1 MAERVPFNHNV
12 TAAMTVTAVS
22 TAVDYD
28 ENNIT
33 EAESLEDIMALI
45 ESQTTEHAYILATY
59 TAMLQ
64 FREIL
69 ASRHAVGKEMN

>member
-1 MAERVPFNHNV
+1 
-12 TAAMTVTAVS
+12 MTG
-22 TAVDYD
+22 YD

-33 EAESLEDIMALI
+33 EAESLEEIMALI

>member
-1 MAERVPFNHNV
+1 
-12 TAAMTVTAVS
+12 MTG
-22 TAVDYD
+22 YD
-28 ENNIT
+28 EDKIT

-45 ESQTTEHAYILATY
+45 EAQSTDHAYILATY

>member
-1 MAERVPFNHNV
+1 
-12 TAAMTVTAVS
+12 
-22 TAVDYD
+22 
-28 ENNIT
+28 
-33 EAESLEDIMALI
+33 MALI
-45 ESQTTEHAYILATY
+45 EAQPTDHAYILATY